1 MVDSQSCS
9 VGNRAR
15 IVGKI
20 RGADVIWSSVT
31 SLILNIGQMEV
42 LLG

>member
-9 VGNRAR
+9 VGNQVR

-20 RGADVIWSSVT
+20 RGADVIWSLAT
-31 SLILNIGQMEV
+31 GK
-42 LLG
+42 